1 MKFHFSTDNETEKI
15 SKYFS
20 LEIFMAKK
28 KSAGSIIVLQDSVG
42 IEQASSIKKQFADSI
57 KKNKT
62 TFVDISKITDID
74 SSIIQLI
81 LAAKKEADSLQKEF
95 FITGTVPSEVSDL
108 LSLLSIALPVNSV
121 EAINV

>member
-1 MKFHFSTDNETEKI
+1 
-15 SKYFS
+15 
-20 LEIFMAKK
+20 MARR
-28 KSAGSIIVLQDSVG
+28 KSADSIIVLQDSVG
-42 IEQASSIKKQFADSI
+42 IEQASSIKKQFVDSI

-62 TFVDISKITDID
+62 TFVDVSKITDID

-95 FITGTVPSEVSDL
+95 FITGTIPGEISDL
-108 LSLLSIALPVNSV
+108 LSLLSVSFPVNSV

>member
-1 MKFHFSTDNETEKI
+1 
-15 SKYFS
+15 
-20 LEIFMAKK
+20 MAKK
-28 KSAGSIIVLQDSVG
+28 KSAGSIIVLQDSIG

-95 FITGTVPSEVSDL
+95 FITGTVPSAVSDL
-108 LSLLSIALPVNSV
+108 LALLSILLPVNTA

>member
-20 LEIFMAKK
+20 LEIFIEKK

>member
-1 MKFHFSTDNETEKI
+1 
-15 SKYFS
+15 
-20 LEIFMAKK
+20 MAKK

-81 LAAKKEADSLQKEF
+81 LAAKKEADSLQKGF
-95 FITGTVPSEVSDL
+95 FITGTVPGEVSDL

>member
-1 MKFHFSTDNETEKI
+1 
-15 SKYFS
+15 
-20 LEIFMAKK
+20 MARK

-81 LAAKKEADSLQKEF
+81 LAAKKEADF
-95 FITGTVPSEVSDL
+95 TIL
-108 LSLLSIALPVNSV
+108 LVKSASSIRGWQVVFGICVVLSGFSGLP
-121 EAINV
+121 

>member
-1 MKFHFSTDNETEKI
+1 
-15 SKYFS
+15 
-20 LEIFMAKK
+20 MAKK
-28 KSAGSIIVLQDSVG
+28 KSAGSIIGFPDSVG
-42 IEQASSIKKQFADSI
+42 NEQASSIN
-57 KKNKT
+57 KNKT

-95 FITGTVPSEVSDL
+95 FITGTVPGEVSDL